1 MCIALDYSAIY
12 PTSFPGPFFENA
24 LVERVFQLEFSL
36 KNRMTFLDRLG
47 NRRKGGLEFLL
58 PF

>member
-24 LVERVFQLEFSL
+24 LVERVFQLELPLKKPHDFSRSFGQQ
-36 KNRMTFLDRLG
+36 K
-47 NRRKGGLEFLL
+47 KGR
-58 PF
+58 P